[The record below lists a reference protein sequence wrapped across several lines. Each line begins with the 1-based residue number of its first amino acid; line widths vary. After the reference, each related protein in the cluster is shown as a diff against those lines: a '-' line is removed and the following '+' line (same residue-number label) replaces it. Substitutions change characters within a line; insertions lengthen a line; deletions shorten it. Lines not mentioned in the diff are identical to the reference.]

1 MRTRLW
7 SISSALALTLSLAS
21 PARASSYSLTSGL
34 LSWTDAE
41 LEANSLGGHLVAIN
55 SPEEQALLLSLFG
68 GQEYLWIGL
77 TDQQVEGVFMW
88 SNGDPLTYTN
98 WASGEPNDEVDED
111 YVLMN
116 WGVAGGWD
124 DGHNDSP
131 PLRGIIETPEP
142 VSVLLGGPLVG
153 LLLLRARRTH
163 AR

>member
-1 MRTRLW
+1 MRRL

-21 PARASSYSLTSGL
+21 PVRASTYSLTSGL

-41 LEANSLGGHLVAIN
+41 IEANSLGGHLVAIN
-55 SPEEQALLLSLFG
+55 SAAEQALLVAQFG
-68 GQEYLWIGL
+68 GTEYFWIGL
-77 TDQQVEGVFMW
+77 TDQQVEGVFLW

-98 WASGEPNDEVDED
+98 WVPGEPNNEFDED

-116 WGVAGGWD
+116 WNFPGGWN
-124 DGHNDSP
+124 DGHNNSP

-163 AR
+163 DR